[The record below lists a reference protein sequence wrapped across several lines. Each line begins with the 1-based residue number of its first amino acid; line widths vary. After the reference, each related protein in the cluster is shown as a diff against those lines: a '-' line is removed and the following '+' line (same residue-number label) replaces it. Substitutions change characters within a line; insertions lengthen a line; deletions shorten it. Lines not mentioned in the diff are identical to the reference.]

1 MTSKRVKSG
10 YISVLEEAARN
21 ATRIAFKE
29 VLANGKTWLN
39 AVQIKNLTLG
49 TIIKIM
55 SVFSFS
61 ILQERNLL
69 TV

>member
-1 MTSKRVKSG
+1 EKGQKRLHL
-10 YISVLEEAARN
+10 SVLEEAARN

>member
-21 ATRIAFKE
+21 AMRIAFKE

-39 AVQIKNLTLG
+39 
-49 TIIKIM
+49 
-55 SVFSFS
+55 
-61 ILQERNLL
+61 
-69 TV
+69 